1 MMKNG
6 QIFDQNQAFIDQ
18 IERPRNDINLANV
31 AEAIQIDHLHQQL
44 ERMNMTRV
52 STQDS
57 NLDSPASR
65 NDQTFDF
72 ARTGQKRDFGMNS
85 GDTSQAY

>member
-1 MMKNG
+1 MMKNE
-6 QIFDQNQAFIDQ
+6 QTFDQNQAIQDEIQ
-18 IERPRNDINLANV
+18 RLRNDVNLANV

-72 ARTGQKRDFGMNS
+72 ATTGQ
-85 GDTSQAY
+85 